1 MILFK
6 LINYPIKVIIKLT
19 IPRPQYKELLKDY
32 LRNSPKELH
41 KDIIKKFKDDKMQ
54 KMISLND
61 QYTKSIADHLEREQV
76 SSCCLMGEIVKQV
89 KWFFKRWGSD
99 RSEFSSE
106 LGLREI

>member
-1 MILFK
+1 
-6 LINYPIKVIIKLT
+6 
-19 IPRPQYKELLKDY
+19 
-32 LRNSPKELH
+32 
-41 KDIIKKFKDDKMQ
+41 MQ

-76 SSCCLMGEIVKQV
+76 SSCCFMGEIVEQV
-89 KWFFKRWGSD
+89 KWSFKRWGSE